1 MHKLK
6 PYNTFGLDI
15 KAQELVVVD
24 SKKALLSLLPLP
36 DSHLILGG
44 GSNILFTRD
53 FEGVVLHNQIKGQA
67 IVFEDQTSVHLKV
80 GGGVVWHTFVLSCIE
95 KGWSGVENLSL
106 IPGTVGAAPIQ
117 NIGAYGVELKDVFI
131 RLEAVHLQTGKVE
144 VFDSEAC
151 RFGYRDSIFK
161 QALRKQ
167 YFITSVTFE
176 LTKKHILNT
185 GYGAIQN
192 YLETHDLQPS
202 IRTVSEAVSAIRQ
215 SKLPDP
221 KEIGNAGSFFKNPII
236 PREQYVVLQAKFP
249 EMPCYEVSVTEV
261 KVPAGWLI
269 DQLGWKGFEEKNIGV
284 HKKQALVLVNYG
296 TGCGADIVDLAERI
310 IADVLSTY
318 NIQITAEVNII

>member
-95 KGWSGVENLSL
+95 KGWGGVENLSL

-176 LTKKHILNT
+176 LTKKHVLNT

-202 IRTVSEAVSAIRQ
+202 IRAVSEAVSAIRQ

-318 NIQITAEVNII
+318 NIHITAEVNII